1 MSTRTRRRRRKS
13 SGCTDVDIRDLAEH
27 HQLIRRLVLFWVLAL
42 KTAAVGVGLYHLLDL
57 TAQSVTFLL
66 AVLAMLDAV
75 VLYYFHIR
83 SRPTAQP

>member
-1 MSTRTRRRRRKS
+1 
-13 SGCTDVDIRDLAEH
+13 VDIRDLAEN

-42 KTAAVGVGLYHLLDL
+42 KTAAVSVGLYHLLDL

-75 VLYYFHIR
+75 VLYYFHSR
-83 SRPTAQP
+83 SRSPRSLDHV